1 MSSHLRSKSLSSGYT
16 DRPLTLTSGPYH
28 FPNTM
33 PSCCRAPFEDNAR
46 LSKWNESR
54 EVQPDFISVSI
65 VLRSTIKGN
74 EILLSLS
81 LDSSSSLLVPL
92 SAISIYLVPACL
104 LRYRS
109 IKKHRQGPLGGRPV
123 YLSLTGMTIEQSCL
137 GAWNPRFSRGEPWH
151 YLGPKVVNCEWP
163 GTQWRLE
170 AVRRRLIVYFS
181 TPSGPEVVLA
191 SLQRADDS
199 PGYVD
204 SSTTSLRHLSAKVA
218 QNICLAPG
226 AADFSRLE

>member
-1 MSSHLRSKSLSSGYT
+1 
-16 DRPLTLTSGPYH
+16 
-28 FPNTM
+28 M
-33 PSCCRAPFEDNAR
+33 PSCCRVPFEDNAR

-92 SAISIYLVPACL
+92 STTRSAIYRSTVPACL

-109 IKKHRQGPLGGRPV
+109 TKKHRQGPLDGRPV
-123 YLSLTGMTIEQSCL
+123 YLSLTGMTIEQSSL

-163 GTQWRLE
+163 VTQWRLE

-191 SLQRADDS
+191 SLQRADS
-199 PGYVD
+199 RRYVD

-218 QNICLAPG
+218 QNICLATWPLT
-226 AADFSRLE
+226 SRDWNKCRFG

>member
-1 MSSHLRSKSLSSGYT
+1 
-16 DRPLTLTSGPYH
+16 
-28 FPNTM
+28 M
-33 PSCCRAPFEDNAR
+33 PSCCRVPFEDNAR

-81 LDSSSSLLVPL
+81 VDSSSSSLLVPL
-92 SAISIYLVPACL
+92 STIRSAMSIYGSSLSVT
-104 LRYRS
+104 
-109 IKKHRQGPLGGRPV
+109 IQIDKETQTTV
-123 YLSLTGMTIEQSCL
+123 YLSLTGMTIEQSSL
-137 GAWNPRFSRGEPWH
+137 GAWNRRFSREEPWH

-191 SLQRADDS
+191 SLERADS
-199 PGYVD
+199 WGYVD

-226 AADFSRLE
+226 R